1 LTSRSQEHFWRCDHF
16 PTTRV
21 VFAAPKFVKTETIK
35 VSGEVKVA
43 LKLQNWVLADR
54 VVRGQEGAK
63 FQSVGSTT
71 GVGLL
76 SHEPTVGCGTRI
88 ADSST

>member
-1 LTSRSQEHFWRCDHF
+1 
-16 PTTRV
+16 V
-21 VFAAPKFVKTETIK
+21 VFSTPELIKPQPIK
-35 VSGEVKVA
+35 VGREVKVA